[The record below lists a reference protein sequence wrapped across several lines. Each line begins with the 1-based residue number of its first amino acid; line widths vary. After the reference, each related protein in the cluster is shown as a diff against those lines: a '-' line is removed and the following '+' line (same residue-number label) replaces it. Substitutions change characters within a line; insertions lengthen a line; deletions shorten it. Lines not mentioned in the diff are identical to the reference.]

1 MRLRDYV
8 KYYAAKR
15 LNITNPAETPGVIG
29 ISQPLFAIH
38 SIFQWTVTSAGK
50 RKSET

>member
-15 LNITNPAETPGVIG
+15 LALNITNPAETPGVIG
-29 ISQPLFAIH
+29 ISQPLFTIH

-50 RKSET
+50 SET